1 MKPRLATFEEIAPF
15 LKRIDQ
21 NNVYTNHGPLV
32 LELEESYSRY
42 LNVDKELVVAVTN
55 ATQAIQGLISI
66 LDKKDWIV
74 PDYTF
79 SASGLAVLN
88 ANRNIHICDVSL
100 LDWKIDVNLIEED
113 HKSFG
118 IMPVMPFG
126 SAIDFEPYLNFKNV
140 VVDAAA
146 SLGAT
151 PPAFSQMRSGWAV
164 VYSLHATKILS
175 AGEGA
180 IVVCGDSKL
189 ADSLRA
195 WINFGFLVD
204 RNSEIQ
210 GTNAKMSEM
219 NAAYG
224 LYSILN
230 IDTERADWLKSQKFV
245 TSQTID
251 CPWST
256 FVNSTPQF
264 HSYWI
269 ASFKDKEE
277 KNMVTKR
284 LDRAGIQSRD
294 WWAKPLSM
302 QKAFLK
308 SNILS
313 RTENAKYLS
322 SVNLGLPMYRGLSNE
337 SVLEICEIIKTA
349 LKE

>member
-1 MKPRLATFEEIAPF
+1 MKPRLATFEEVAPF
-15 LKRIDQ
+15 LKRIDRS
-21 NNVYTNHGPLV
+21 NVYTNHGPLV
-32 LELEESYSRY
+32 LELEESYSKY
-42 LNVDKELVVAVTN
+42 LKVDKELVVAVTN

-66 LDKKDWIV
+66 SNKEDWIV

-88 ANRNIHICDVSL
+88 ANRNLHICDVSL
-100 LDWKIDVNLIEED
+100 FDWKIDVDLIEED
-113 HKSFG
+113 YKSFG
-118 IMPVMPFG
+118 IIPVMPFG
-126 SAIDFEPYLNFKNV
+126 SAIDFEPYTDFKNV
-140 VVDAAA
+140 VIDAAA
-146 SLGAT
+146 SLGAI
-151 PPAFSQMRSGWAV
+151 PPAFSKMRSGWAV
-164 VYSLHATKILS
+164 VYSLHATKVLG

-189 ADSLRA
+189 ADLLRA

-230 IDTERADWLKSQKFV
+230 IDTERADWLESQEFV
-245 TSQTID
+245 TLQTSD

-277 KNMVTKR
+277 KNLVTKR

-302 QKAFLK
+302 QKAFLN
-308 SNILS
+308 SNVLS
-313 RTENAKYLS
+313 RTGNAEYLS
-322 SVNLGLPMYRGLSNE
+322 GIHLGLPMYRGLSDE
-337 SVLEICEIIKTA
+337 FVLEICEIIKTG
-349 LKE
+349 LKK